1 MKELR
6 GDLEAL
12 LRALSEDGPY
22 VLVGT
27 SGGGFL
33 MAGFAYAHPNDVVG
47 MVLVETPRAIIPE
60 QAPAELLAELKCDS
74 PANQE
79 RRD

>member
-1 MKELR
+1 MRELR

-12 LRALSEDGPY
+12 LRALGEDGPY

-47 MVLVETPRAIIPE
+47 GSRMTNLS
-60 QAPAELLAELKCDS
+60 DS
-74 PANQE
+74 CGGGVPS
-79 RRD
+79 R